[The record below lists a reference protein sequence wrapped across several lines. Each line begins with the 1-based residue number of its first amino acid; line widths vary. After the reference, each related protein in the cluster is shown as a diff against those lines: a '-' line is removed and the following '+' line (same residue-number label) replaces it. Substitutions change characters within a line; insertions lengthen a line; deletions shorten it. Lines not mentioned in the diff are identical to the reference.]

1 MFRGCLVSLANSDYA
16 GLERIII
23 GIDGNEEKDLIME
36 SIFRAV
42 FPDGL
47 AVRLDKMYQDL
58 N

>member
-1 MFRGCLVSLANSDYA
+1 
-16 GLERIII
+16 
-23 GIDGNEEKDLIME
+23 ME

-58 N
+58 NENEKKEI